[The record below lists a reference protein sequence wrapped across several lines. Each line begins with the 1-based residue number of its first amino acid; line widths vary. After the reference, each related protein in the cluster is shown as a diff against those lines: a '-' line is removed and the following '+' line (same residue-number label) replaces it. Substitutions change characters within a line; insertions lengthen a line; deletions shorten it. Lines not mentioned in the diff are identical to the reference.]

1 MSKVPQIGVVGA
13 SGRMGQMLIKAITDS
28 VRLELAAVTERTD
41 HPWIGK
47 DLLEVNP
54 ENPLKVMVQDKP
66 EIAFKD
72 VDAVIDFSSPASS
85 TYLAAL
91 ASKLKF
97 VHVIG
102 TTGINQDQEKAIRE
116 SSSQAVIIKAGN
128 MSMGVNLLVKLTEKV
143 AASLDAD
150 FDIEIVEAHH
160 HHKVDAPSGT
170 ALMLGNAAAKG
181 RNLDLMD
188 HLDEPRYGHVGARKR
203 GNIGFSAIRGGNIV
217 GEHEVIFAG
226 NGERIMLSH
235 IATDRSIYSSGAL
248 KAALW
253 GLEQPSGLYDMFD
266 VLGL

>member
-1 MSKVPQIGVVGA
+1 MSKLPRIGVVGA
-13 SGRMGQMLIKAITDS
+13 SGRMGQMLIKAITDQEKMQ
-28 VRLELAAVTERTD
+28 LTAVTERKD
-41 HPWIGK
+41 HPWVGQK
-47 DLLEVNP
+47 LLEVNP
-54 ENPLKVMVQDKP
+54 ENPLEVKVQDQA

-72 VDAVIDFSSPASS
+72 VDAVIDFSSPAAS
-85 TYLAAL
+85 THLAELAA
-91 ASKLKF
+91 KLKF

-102 TTGINQDQEKAIRE
+102 TTGINQVQDQAIME
-116 SSSQAVIIKAGN
+116 SAKSTVIIKAGN

-170 ALMLGNAAAKG
+170 ALMLGHAAARG
-181 RNLDLMD
+181 RQVELMENLDK
-188 HLDEPRYGHVGARKR
+188 PRHGQVGARKR

-235 IATDRSIYSSGAL
+235 IATDRSIYSTGAL
-248 KAALW
+248 KATLW
-253 GLEQPSGLYDMFD
+253 GLQQPPGFYDMFD
-266 VLGL
+266 VLDL

>member
-1 MSKVPQIGVVGA
+1 MSNIPQIGVVGA
-13 SGRMGQMLIKAITDS
+13 SGRMGQMLIKSIS
-28 VRLELAAVTERTD
+28 NSEKMKLSAATERTD
-41 HPWIGK
+41 HPWVGK
-47 DLLEVNP
+47 SLLDVNP
-54 ENPLKVMVQDKP
+54 EYSLAVTVQDNP
-66 EIAFKD
+66 EVAFKD
-72 VDAVIDFSSPASS
+72 VDAVIDFSSPTSS
-85 TYLAAL
+85 TYLAEL

-102 TTGINQDQEKAIRE
+102 TTGINQDQEKAIKE
-116 SSSQAVIIKAGN
+116 SSGQAVIIKAGN

-181 RNLDLMD
+181 RKLELMD
-188 HLDEPRYGHVGARKR
+188 HIDEPRYGHVGARKR
-203 GNIGFSAIRGGNIV
+203 GNIGFAAIRGGNIV

>member
-1 MSKVPQIGVVGA
+1 MC
-13 SGRMGQMLIKAITDS
+13 
-28 VRLELAAVTERTD
+28 LA
-41 HPWIGK
+41 
-47 DLLEVNP
+47 L
-54 ENPLKVMVQDKP
+54 
-66 EIAFKD
+66 
-72 VDAVIDFSSPASS
+72 
-85 TYLAAL
+85 
-91 ASKLKF
+91 KLKF

-102 TTGINQDQEKAIRE
+102 TTGINQEQEKAIKE
-116 SSSQAVIIKAGN
+116 SSGQAVIIKAGN

-150 FDIEIVEAHH
+150 LDIEIVEAHH

-181 RNLDLMD
+181 RKLELMD
-188 HLDEPRYGHVGARKR
+188 HIDEPRYGHVGARKR
-203 GNIGFSAIRGGNIV
+203 GNIGFAAIRGGNIV